1 MLLENNQIPKGKT
14 NMKKLLSLVLALVML
29 LSVASI
35 ASAEELTE
43 LNTYETQARELE
55 TWNIHYSQAAADLNI
70 LCNLFDGLLTND
82 NHGNLKP
89 NAAKSYETPDGGK
102 TWIFTLNEGMT
113 WFNKEGEVQADVKA
127 SDWATGLEW
136 VLNYSKNDSYNVSM
150 PAEMIAGAND
160 YYEYTKALA
169 GEDNANAE
177 EVRALTADE
186 GSKFAEMVGIK
197 CDDEA
202 GTITYTLVD
211 ALPYFP
217 SVATYNCLYPLSA
230 DMIEEMGVQGYRDVT
245 WENMWYT
252 GAYVVTYFEN
262 QNQKVLEKSPNY
274 WNDANC
280 KRFDKVT
287 IKMVESAA
295 TAYQLFKEGQLDHV
309 SLDAATLQAIYDEKE
324 DAQFKA
330 NLVESRPTK
339 YSYQLFKEGQLDH
352 ISPEQ
357 ATVQAIYDGTA
368 DAEFKAN
375 LVESRPTKYSYQIHL
390 VYAKNLE
397 DGETPDVNWNTA
409 VANENFRKS
418 LYYGLDLTN
427 YFARTNA
434 INPLSCQNYVYTGN
448 GVSFTSDGTDYTA
461 LVRKELG
468 LEYDYTKYVRFDAEK
483 AAEYK
488 AKAMEELSAKGVTFP
503 VEMEYYISGASTTA
517 ADTAKVIEN
526 IIRENLGDDYIKLVT
541 KTYSNLAN
549 EVRKPRKASFYI
561 NGWGADFADPIN
573 FLGQETYNDPQA
585 YYANNYSLCNENDD
599 PDLVAAYKEFTDL
612 VVAAK
617 AITNDMDARYAAF
630 AKAEACMLNH
640 ALVIPCSYEVAWE
653 LTKINNYSKVY
664 SMYGMQGYRYV
675 DWETSTVPY
684 TTEEMEA
691 FAAAYAAQ

>member
-1 MLLENNQIPKGKT
+1 MKIIEYRKGT
-14 NMKKLLSLVLALVML
+14 NNMKKLLSLVLALVML
-29 LSVASI
+29 LSVASF
-35 ASAEELTE
+35 ATAEELTE

-55 TWNIHYSQAAADLNI
+55 TWNIHYSQAAADLNV
-70 LCNLFDGLLTND
+70 LCNTFDGLLTND

-89 NAAKSYETPDGGK
+89 NAAKSYESPDGGK

-113 WFNKEGEVQADVKA
+113 WFTKDGEVQADVKA

-160 YYEYTKALA
+160 YYEYTRAMAESEGAEAVQALDA
-169 GEDNANAE
+169 G
-177 EVRALTADE
+177 E

-197 CDDEA
+197 CDDAA

-245 WENMWYT
+245 WENMWYN

-295 TAYQLFKEGQLDHV
+295 TAYQLFKEGQLDHI

-324 DAQFKA
+324 DAQYKA

-339 YSYQLFKEGQLDH
+339 YSYQL
-352 ISPEQ
+352 
-357 ATVQAIYDGTA
+357 
-368 DAEFKAN
+368 
-375 LVESRPTKYSYQIHL
+375 HL

-418 LYYGLDLTN
+418 LYYGLDLTG
-427 YFARTNA
+427 YLARTNA
-434 INPLSCQNYVYTGN
+434 INPQSCQNFCYTGN
-448 GVSFTSDGTDYTA
+448 GVAFTSDGTDYTA
-461 LVRKELG
+461 LVRKETG
-468 LEYDYTKYVRFDAEK
+468 LDYDSEKYVRYDADK

-503 VEMEYYISGASTTA
+503 VEVDYYISGASTVA
-517 ADTAKVIEN
+517 AETAKVLEN
-526 IIRENLGDDYIKLVT
+526 IFSTCLGDDYVKLVT
-541 KTYSNLAN
+541 KTYTTLGP
-549 EVRKPRKASFYI
+549 EVRTPRKASFYI

-573 FLGQETYNDPQA
+573 FLGQETYNDEQA
-585 YYANNYSLCNENDD
+585 YYSNAYSHCNDNDD
-599 PDLVAAYKEFTDL
+599 PDLIAAYKEFTDL

-630 AKAEACMLNH
+630 AKAEACMLDH
-640 ALVIPCSYEVAWE
+640 ALVIPCSYEVGWE
-653 LTKINNYSKVY
+653 LTKINNYTKVY
-664 SMYGMQGYRYV
+664 SMYGMQAYRYV
-675 DWETSTVPY
+675 DWSTSTEPY
-684 TTEEMEA
+684 TTEQMAE
-691 FAAAYAAQ
+691 FAKAYAAE